1 MKQQCRRKQA
11 RDNAGPIHFIVK
23 GIEFAAVLEGIE
35 DEGNQAEDVEM
46 NGTRGIPAAH
56 ENEKSDEKIQEAD
69 EAAIVFDGIGLF
81 RGSGDDGSF
90 KLAAVTSQFVAHLGP
105 KTGVPEAAGD

>member
-11 RDNAGPIHFIVK
+11 RDNAGPIHLIVK
-23 GIEFAAVLEGIE
+23 GIELTAVLEGIE

-56 ENEKSDEKIQEAD
+56 ENEKTDEEVQKTD
-69 EAAIVFDGIGLF
+69 ESAIVFNGIGFF

-90 KLAAVTSQFVAHLGP
+90 KLAAIAGQFVAHLGP
-105 KTGVPEAAGD
+105 EPGVP